1 MIASASRHLAD
12 VALRLR
18 TLFRRL
24 GGGLDG
30 PGGFGDADAWYFIL
44 EGTEQP
50 AVAEAQARAIVDLLA
65 SFAVRGPVR
74 RDILL
79 AVDEFSAVSRR
90 LPIWQLFER
99 ARSLGLAVQVSAQSW
114 TGLGATADERS
125 RIAATAEGG
134 IWLLQT
140 PEPEPLTALAGTRKE
155 IETTRALGRFSIW
168 SRRGMSRLH
177 EVPVADPALIR
188 RFDSGQVAYI
198 HHGGVTYIQV
208 KRLVVAPAAV
218 AARPHAP
225 PGTQASAGAA
235 DLAAEG
241 GTGCDAA
248 GHGTA
253 APGVAAARP
262 LPDASSLLDV
272 AFGPEPR

>member
-24 GGGLDG
+24 GDGLDG
-30 PGGFGDADAWYFIL
+30 PGDFGDADAWYFIL
-44 EGTEQP
+44 EGTEQT
-50 AVAEAQARAIVDLLA
+50 AVAEAQARALVDLLA

-140 PEPEPLTALAGTRKE
+140 PEPEPLTALAGTRKV
-155 IETTRALGRFSIW
+155 IETTRALGRFGVW
-168 SRRGMSRLH
+168 SRRGMSRLR

-188 RFDSGQVAYI
+188 RLDGGQVAYI
-198 HHGGVTYIQV
+198 DRGGVTYIQV
-208 KRLVVAPAAV
+208 KRLVVAPAI
-218 AARPHAP
+218 AAGPDAP
-225 PGTQASAGAA
+225 PGTQAAAGTA
-235 DLAAEG
+235 DLAAADAA
-241 GTGCDAA
+241 GCDAS
-248 GHGTA
+248 GRRTA
-253 APGVAAARP
+253 APGAADS
-262 LPDASSLLDV
+262 LPDASPLLDA